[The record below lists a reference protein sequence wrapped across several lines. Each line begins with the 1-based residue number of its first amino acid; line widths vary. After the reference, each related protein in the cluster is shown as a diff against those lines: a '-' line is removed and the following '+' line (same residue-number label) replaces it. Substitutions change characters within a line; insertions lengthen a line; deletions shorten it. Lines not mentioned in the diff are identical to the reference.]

1 MKTLSDIPRKLTK
14 ENIESTILEY
24 YELLEGMPL
33 NIESENILELLTE
46 LKRKKTDTGPYPNVT
61 LFESA
66 NRIMTDLTI
75 LIGIKRLF
83 NDAIP
88 EINYETYNVEFGHD
102 NFNDFDIIAED
113 NNQKLVGEVFNVAK
127 QFFQPKK
134 TKMLKKL
141 REQGDTNDQKLLIY
155 NSDAVS
161 ENYRPKHVSN
171 EFHLK
176 VDIEFWK

>member
-14 ENIESTILEY
+14 ENIGPTIHEY
-24 YELLEGMPL
+24 YELLEGMSL
-33 NIESENILELLTE
+33 KIESKNILELLTE
-46 LKRKKTDTGPYPNVT
+46 LKRKKTNTGPYPNVT

-83 NDAIP
+83 NEAIP
-88 EINYETYNVEFGHD
+88 EINYEIYQVEFGHD
-102 NFNDFDIIAED
+102 NFNDFDIVAEN
-113 NNQKLVGEVFNVAK
+113 NNQKLVGEAFNVAQ
-127 QFFQPKK
+127 QFFQTKK

-141 REQGDTNDQKLLIY
+141 RERGVNNDQKLLIY

-161 ENYRPKHVSN
+161 GNYRPKHVSN
-171 EFHLK
+171 EFHLR
-176 VDIEFWK
+176 VDIKFWK